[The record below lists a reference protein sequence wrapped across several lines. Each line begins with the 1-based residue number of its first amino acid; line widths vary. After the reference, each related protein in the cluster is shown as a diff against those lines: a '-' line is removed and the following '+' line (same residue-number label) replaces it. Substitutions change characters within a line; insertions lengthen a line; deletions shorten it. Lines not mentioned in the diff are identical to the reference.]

1 MNLKTILDGFSES
14 IPIKT
19 TKNIKI
25 IKDVL
30 VYLLVCDRL
39 NVFVIAP
46 PSVGAK
52 SSMSRFFVDIIPD
65 RFFLISGTGSITK
78 AGVRDRI
85 VEVGR
90 RKGLLFF
97 DEVHNAPPDVKKLL
111 YDLLQFHRV
120 QIIKKM
126 GFRTI
131 TSDIQVYC
139 NILATANPI
148 DSYWTMYGDINKM
161 KEQIP
166 LDQVIMRRFHLVIP
180 VDDYNLKEFGE
191 ICSDM
196 GKNINKEELINKIET
211 FIKASKEIE
220 VIQKEIPKYVV
231 DYLMK
236 LKENNDYLLF
246 PVTPELKVAI
256 TELAK
261 GTARLSTLL
270 NPKKYKEYVEKG
282 IVIKDEHWKFAIE
295 FFNRTLKQY
304 MPENIYNKYFK
315 NL

>member
-1 MNLKTILDGFSES
+1 MLKTILDGFSDS

-19 TKNIKI
+19 TENIKL
-25 IKDVL
+25 IKDTL
-30 VYLLVCDRL
+30 VYLLVCDKL

-52 SSMSRFFVDIIPD
+52 SSMSRFFTDIIPD

-85 VEVGR
+85 IEIGK

-97 DEVHNAPPDVKKLL
+97 DEMHNAPPDIKKLL

-120 QIIKKM
+120 QTIKKM
-126 GFRTI
+126 GFKTI
-131 TSDIQVYC
+131 TSDVQVYC

-148 DSYWTMYGDINKM
+148 DSYWTMYGDIDKM

-166 LDQVIMRRFHLVIP
+166 LDSVIMRRFHLIIP
-180 VDDYNLKEFGE
+180 VEDYSTKEFRD
-191 ICSDM
+191 ICSDV
-196 GKNINKEELINKIET
+196 GKNINVEELIYKIET
-211 FIKASKEIE
+211 FIKTSKDIE
-220 VIQKEIPKYVV
+220 VIQDNIPKYVV
-231 DYLMK
+231 DYLTR
-236 LKENNDYLLF
+236 LKENDDYLLF

-270 NPKKYKEYVEKG
+270 NPKKYKEYMEKG
-282 IVIKDEHWKFAIE
+282 IKMNEEHWKFAVN
-295 FFNRTLKQY
+295 FFNRTLEQY
-304 MPENIYNKYFK
+304 MPKNIFNKYFK
-315 NL
+315 I

>member
-1 MNLKTILDGFSES
+1 MLKTILDGFSDS

-19 TKNIKI
+19 TENIKL
-25 IKDVL
+25 IKDTL
-30 VYLLVCDRL
+30 VYLLVCDKL

-52 SSMSRFFVDIIPD
+52 SSMSRFFTDIIPD

-85 VEVGR
+85 IEIGK

-97 DEVHNAPPDVKKLL
+97 DEMHNAPPDIKKLL

-120 QIIKKM
+120 QTIKKM
-126 GFRTI
+126 GFKTI
-131 TSDIQVYC
+131 TSDVQVYC

-148 DSYWTMYGDINKM
+148 DSYWTMYGDIDKM

-166 LDQVIMRRFHLVIP
+166 LDSVIMRRFHLIIP
-180 VDDYNLKEFGE
+180 VEDYSTKEFRD
-191 ICSDM
+191 ICSDV
-196 GKNINKEELINKIET
+196 GKNINVEELIYKIET
-211 FIKASKEIE
+211 FIKTSKDIE
-220 VIQKEIPKYVV
+220 VIQDNIPRYVI
-231 DYLMK
+231 DYLTR
-236 LKENNDYLLF
+236 LKENDDYLLF

-270 NPKKYKEYVEKG
+270 NPKKYKEYVKKG
-282 IVIKDEHWKFAIE
+282 IEISDEHWKFAIE
-295 FFNRTLKQY
+295 FFNRTLEQY
-304 MPENIYNKYFK
+304 MPKNIFNKYFK
-315 NL
+315 I